1 MLVEVNVDRRG
12 ISRKQECWKN
22 LGDDKKPF
30 IIKLKWVVGSED
42 YDNTPFLFYL
52 IFFSGNKKR
61 NTIIVGVV
69 LAIAFS
75 ASIIVTLRYCRRPQ
89 TDLTPSMPG

>member
-42 YDNTPFLFYL
+42 YDNFD
-52 IFFSGNKKR
+52 SDNNDSNNNNKNV
-61 NTIIVGVV
+61 NTRFALKDCI
-69 LAIAFS
+69 
-75 ASIIVTLRYCRRPQ
+75 PQ
-89 TDLTPSMPG
+89 F